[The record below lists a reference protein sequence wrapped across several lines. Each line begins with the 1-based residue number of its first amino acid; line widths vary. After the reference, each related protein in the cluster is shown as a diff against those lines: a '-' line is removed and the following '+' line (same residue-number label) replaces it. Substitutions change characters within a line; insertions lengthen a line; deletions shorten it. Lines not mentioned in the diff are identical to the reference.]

1 MNIPSLMA
9 AVRQPAA
16 FTKSTAPM
24 WDDDYISEWMLRAH
38 LDPEEDGASRK
49 LAFIEAS
56 VSWLVDYA
64 KLTSGTAV
72 LDLGCGPGLY
82 TERLARRG
90 CAVTGIDFAR
100 RSIAYAKTQA
110 AQGGLAID
118 YIDDNYLTAPFPA
131 VQDLIMMIYCD
142 FGVLAGDEAR
152 LLLAKV
158 YRALKPGGYF
168 IFDVFTPERY
178 RGKRLQKNWSA
189 REGGF
194 WRPGPHLC
202 LYQEFDY
209 PAEQVFLDQYIIV
222 EPDERIAVYRNWNR
236 YYTPAAISALAAQA
250 GFRVKELFGDVAGR
264 QLTDDADT
272 LGVVLQKE

>member
-1 MNIPSLMA
+1 MA
-9 AVRQPAA
+9 VARQPAA

-24 WDDDYISEWMLRAH
+24 WDDEYISEWMLRAH
-38 LDPEEDGASRK
+38 LDPDEDGASRK
-49 LAFIEAS
+49 LTFIEAS

-64 KLTSGTAV
+64 KLTSGAAV

-100 RSIAYAKTQA
+100 RSLAYAKTQA
-110 AQGGLAID
+110 VKAGLAIN
-118 YIDDNYLTAPFPA
+118 YVYDNYLTAAYPTA
-131 VQDLIMMIYCD
+131 QDLVMMIYCD
-142 FGVLAGDEAR
+142 FGVLSGVEAR
-152 LLLAKV
+152 LLLDKV
-158 YRALKPGGYF
+158 YAALKPGGCF

-178 RGKRLQKNWSA
+178 RGKQLKTNWSVQ
-189 REGGF
+189 EGGF
-194 WRPGPHLC
+194 WRPGSHLC

-209 PAEQVFLDQYIIV
+209 PAERVFLDQYIIV
-222 EPDERIAVYRNWNR
+222 EPNERIAVYRNWNR
-236 YYTPAAISALAAQA
+236 YYTPAAITALAAPV

-264 QLTDDADT
+264 PFVEDADT